1 MHGARF
7 RVQGNGENQEN
18 EDIGQRIYSLGLMVN
33 KANDQEGKKW
43 ESFRISKFGNGLKI
57 SR

>member
-1 MHGARF
+1 VYGARYTA
-7 RVQGNGENQEN
+7 QGKKQKNSG
-18 EDIGQRIYSLGLMVN
+18 N
-33 KANDQEGKKW
+33 KWKEGKKW